1 MFNKTT
7 LSDKNSKPTKG
18 ILDSPVRLVLTILI
32 SILLIELL
40 LSLVYEFLFN
50 SHLIIFGLVDSIILV
65 LLLMPILYFQIFRPM
80 VNSLSEQRKVQAALK
95 ESEGKFRFLTENS
108 SDIIWHL
115 DLDFRCTYISRAD
128 EQMRGFAQEE
138 VIGTYLWSILKPE
151 GIELLKGMNAQRIAN
166 EQKGVKTGNM
176 RYELE
181 QICKDGTWIWV
192 EATTS
197 PIYDKNGKLS
207 GYQGVTR
214 NINKRKQEELEK
226 LILNE
231 ILQGIAITSDLHELL
246 ALIHTSIGKMMYAEN
261 CYFALY
267 DEETG
272 YYSFP
277 YFIDQVDTTPEPE
290 PMPTGC
296 TAYIFRY
303 GKPMLVT
310 PKVFEYLKEQN
321 EVELLGSPSPSWIG
335 VPLQTPE
342 RTIGVLV
349 LQHYEKENVYNE
361 NHLKFLDSIASQV
374 ANVIERKRAEEEL
387 KRSNSLLTATL
398 ESTADGILV
407 VDKNGMISNYNKKF
421 VELWRIP
428 NSVISTQNDE
438 KIIFF
443 VLNQLK
449 NPEDFLSLVKELYQ
463 DENKTSFD
471 ILEFNDGRI
480 YERYSQPQRFDD
492 TNVGRVWSFRDITLH
507 SQAQKEIKKLNEDLE
522 HKVLERTVQLQKAY
536 NELELFS
543 YSASHEIRTPL
554 RAINGFANLLLDDNS
569 DTLDDEGKRKLR
581 VIIDNAINMGH
592 LIDDQL
598 LFSGLSRQE
607 LSYSK
612 INMHAMVNTVF
623 AKYVTGIDNEK
634 FLIRLHNI
642 PDAQGDP
649 AMILQVWTNL
659 IANAIKYSSQ
669 EQKSIIEVGSS
680 TEDNSDIFYVKDNG
694 VGFDSELANT
704 LFGLFKRMPN
714 SKGFEGNG
722 MGLAI
727 VQKIIH
733 QHNGRVWA
741 DGEIGAGA
749 TFYFSLPQSKS

>member
-1 MFNKTT
+1 MLDKTT
-7 LSDKNSKPTKG
+7 FSDKKSKLTKG
-18 ILDSPVRLVLTILI
+18 ILDSPVRLVLTILV
-32 SILLIELL
+32 SILLIELV
-40 LSLVYEFLFN
+40 LSLLYEFLFN
-50 SHLIIFGLVDSIILV
+50 SHLIIFGFVDSIILV

-80 VNSLSEQRKVQAALK
+80 VKSLSEQRKVQAALQ
-95 ESEGKFRFLTENS
+95 ESEGKFRILTENS

-128 EQMRGFAQEE
+128 EQMRGFSQEE

-151 GIELLKGMNAQRIAN
+151 GIELLKGMNAQRIAD
-166 EQKGVKTGNM
+166 EQKGVKTGNKL
-176 RYELE
+176 YEME
-181 QICKDGTWIWV
+181 QICKDGSWIWT

-197 PIYDKNGKLS
+197 AIYDKSGKLS

-214 NINKRKQEELEK
+214 NINNRKQAELEK

-231 ILQGIAITSDLHELL
+231 ILQGIATTSDLHELL

-267 DEETG
+267 DEVTG

-277 YFIDQVDTTPEPE
+277 YFIDKVDTTPEPE

-296 TAYIFRY
+296 TAYIFRS
-303 GKPMLVT
+303 GKPLMIT
-310 PKVFEYLKEQN
+310 PEVFQYLREQG
-321 EVELLGSPSPSWIG
+321 EVELVGSPSPSWIG

-428 NSVISTQNDE
+428 HSVISTQNDE
-438 KIIFF
+438 KIISF

-449 NPEDFLSLVKELYQ
+449 DPEDFLRLVKELYQ
-463 DENKTSFD
+463 DYDKTSFD

-492 TNVGRVWSFRDITLH
+492 KNVGRVWSFRDITLH
-507 SQAQKEIKKLNEDLE
+507 SQAQEEIKKLNQDLE
-522 HKVLERTVQLQKAY
+522 QKVLERTVQLQKAY

-554 RAINGFANLLLDDNS
+554 RAINGFANLLLDDNY
-569 DTLDDEGKRKLR
+569 DALDEEGKRKLQ

-592 LIDDQL
+592 LIDDLL

-612 INMHAMVNTVF
+612 INMHTMANTVF
-623 AKYVTGIDNEK
+623 AKFVTAIGKEK

-669 EQKSIIEVGSS
+669 KQKSIIDVGSNA
-680 TEDNSDIFYVKDNG
+680 EDNSVIYYVKDNG
-694 VGFDSELANT
+694 IGFDSELSNN

-714 SKGFEGNG
+714 AKPFEGTG

-733 QHNGRVWA
+733 QHNGRIWA
-741 DGEIGAGA
+741 EGEVGRGA
-749 TFYFSLPQSKS
+749 TFYFSLPQS

>member
-1 MFNKTT
+1 
-7 LSDKNSKPTKG
+7 
-18 ILDSPVRLVLTILI
+18 
-32 SILLIELL
+32 
-40 LSLVYEFLFN
+40 
-50 SHLIIFGLVDSIILV
+50 
-65 LLLMPILYFQIFRPM
+65 MPILYFQIFRPM
-80 VNSLSEQRKVQAALK
+80 VKSLSEQRKVQAALQ
-95 ESEGKFRFLTENS
+95 ESEGKFRILTENS

-128 EQMRGFAQEE
+128 EQMRGFSQEE

-151 GIELLKGMNAQRIAN
+151 GIELLKGMNAQRIAD
-166 EQKGVKTGNM
+166 EQKGVKTGNKL
-176 RYELE
+176 YEME
-181 QICKDGTWIWV
+181 QICKDGSWIWT

-197 PIYDKNGKLS
+197 AIYDKSGKLS

-214 NINKRKQEELEK
+214 NINNRKQAELEK

-231 ILQGIAITSDLHELL
+231 ILQGIATTSDLHELL

-267 DEETG
+267 DEVTG

-277 YFIDQVDTTPEPE
+277 YFIDKVDTTPEPE

-296 TAYIFRY
+296 TAYIFRS
-303 GKPMLVT
+303 GKPLMIT
-310 PKVFEYLKEQN
+310 PEVFQYLREQG
-321 EVELLGSPSPSWIG
+321 EVELVGSPSPSWIG

-428 NSVISTQNDE
+428 HSVISTQNDE
-438 KIIFF
+438 KIISF

-449 NPEDFLSLVKELYQ
+449 DPEDFLRLVKELYQ
-463 DENKTSFD
+463 DYDKTSFD

-492 TNVGRVWSFRDITLH
+492 KNVGRVWSFRDITLH
-507 SQAQKEIKKLNEDLE
+507 SQAQEEIKKLNQDLE
-522 HKVLERTVQLQKAY
+522 QKVLERTVQLQKAY

-554 RAINGFANLLLDDNS
+554 RAINGFANLLLDDNY
-569 DTLDDEGKRKLR
+569 DALDEEGKRKLQ

-592 LIDDQL
+592 LIDDLL

-612 INMHAMVNTVF
+612 INMHTMANTVF
-623 AKYVTGIDNEK
+623 AKFVTAIGKEK

-669 EQKSIIEVGSS
+669 KQKSIIDVGSN
-680 TEDNSDIFYVKDNG
+680 TEDNSVIYYVKDNG
-694 VGFDSELANT
+694 IGFDSELSNN

-714 SKGFEGNG
+714 AKPFEGTG

-733 QHNGRVWA
+733 QHNGRIWA
-741 DGEIGAGA
+741 EGEVGRGA
-749 TFYFSLPQSKS
+749 TFYFSLPQS

>member
-1 MFNKTT
+1 
-7 LSDKNSKPTKG
+7 
-18 ILDSPVRLVLTILI
+18 
-32 SILLIELL
+32 
-40 LSLVYEFLFN
+40 
-50 SHLIIFGLVDSIILV
+50 
-65 LLLMPILYFQIFRPM
+65 
-80 VNSLSEQRKVQAALK
+80 
-95 ESEGKFRFLTENS
+95 
-108 SDIIWHL
+108 
-115 DLDFRCTYISRAD
+115 
-128 EQMRGFAQEE
+128 MRGFSQEE

-151 GIELLKGMNAQRIAN
+151 GIELLKGMNAQRIAD
-166 EQKGVKTGNM
+166 EQKGVKTGNKL
-176 RYELE
+176 YEME
-181 QICKDGTWIWV
+181 QICKDGSWIWT

-197 PIYDKNGKLS
+197 AIYDKSGKLS

-214 NINKRKQEELEK
+214 NINNRKQAELEK

-231 ILQGIAITSDLHELL
+231 ILQGIATTSDLHELL

-267 DEETG
+267 DEVTG

-277 YFIDQVDTTPEPE
+277 YFIDKVDTTPEPE

-296 TAYIFRY
+296 TAYIFRS
-303 GKPMLVT
+303 GKPLMIT
-310 PKVFEYLKEQN
+310 PEVFQYLREQG
-321 EVELLGSPSPSWIG
+321 EVELVGSPSPSWIG

-428 NSVISTQNDE
+428 HSVISTQNDE
-438 KIIFF
+438 KIISF

-449 NPEDFLSLVKELYQ
+449 DPEDFLRLVKELYQ
-463 DENKTSFD
+463 DYDKTSFD

-492 TNVGRVWSFRDITLH
+492 KNVGRVWSFRDITLH
-507 SQAQKEIKKLNEDLE
+507 SQAQEEIKKLNQDLE
-522 HKVLERTVQLQKAY
+522 QKVLERTVQLQKAY

-554 RAINGFANLLLDDNS
+554 RAINGFANLLLDDNY
-569 DTLDDEGKRKLR
+569 DALDEEGKRKLQ

-592 LIDDQL
+592 LIDDLL

-612 INMHAMVNTVF
+612 INMHTMANTVF
-623 AKYVTGIDNEK
+623 AKFVTAIGKEK

-669 EQKSIIEVGSS
+669 KQKSIIDVGSN
-680 TEDNSDIFYVKDNG
+680 TEDNSVIYYVKDNG
-694 VGFDSELANT
+694 IGFDSELSNN

-714 SKGFEGNG
+714 AKPFEGTG

-733 QHNGRVWA
+733 QHNGRIWA
-741 DGEIGAGA
+741 EGEVGRGA
-749 TFYFSLPQSKS
+749 TFYFSLPQS

>member
-1 MFNKTT
+1 
-7 LSDKNSKPTKG
+7 
-18 ILDSPVRLVLTILI
+18 
-32 SILLIELL
+32 
-40 LSLVYEFLFN
+40 
-50 SHLIIFGLVDSIILV
+50 
-65 LLLMPILYFQIFRPM
+65 MPILYFQIFRPM
-80 VNSLSEQRKVQAALK
+80 VKSLSEQRKVQAALQ
-95 ESEGKFRFLTENS
+95 ESEGKFRILTENS

-128 EQMRGFAQEE
+128 EQMRGFSQEE

-151 GIELLKGMNAQRIAN
+151 GIELLKGMNAQRIAD
-166 EQKGVKTGNM
+166 EQKGVKTGNKL
-176 RYELE
+176 YEME
-181 QICKDGTWIWV
+181 QICKDGSWIWT

-197 PIYDKNGKLS
+197 AIYDKSGKLS

-214 NINKRKQEELEK
+214 NINNRKQAELEK

-231 ILQGIAITSDLHELL
+231 ILQGIATTSDLHELL

-267 DEETG
+267 DEVTG

-277 YFIDQVDTTPEPE
+277 YFIDKVDTTPEPE

-296 TAYIFRY
+296 TAYVFRS
-303 GKPMLVT
+303 GKPLMIT
-310 PKVFEYLKEQN
+310 PEVFQYLREQG
-321 EVELLGSPSPSWIG
+321 EVELVGSPSPSWIG

-428 NSVISTQNDE
+428 HSVISTQNDE
-438 KIIFF
+438 KIISF

-449 NPEDFLSLVKELYQ
+449 DPEDFLRLVKELYQ
-463 DENKTSFD
+463 DYDKTSFD

-492 TNVGRVWSFRDITLH
+492 KNVGRVWSFRDITLH
-507 SQAQKEIKKLNEDLE
+507 SQAQEEIKKLNQDLE
-522 HKVLERTVQLQKAY
+522 QKVLERTVQLQKAY

-554 RAINGFANLLLDDNS
+554 RAINGFANLLLDDNY
-569 DTLDDEGKRKLR
+569 DALDEEGKRKLQ

-592 LIDDQL
+592 LIDDLL

-612 INMHAMVNTVF
+612 INMHTMANTVF
-623 AKYVTGIDNEK
+623 AKFVTAIGKEK

-669 EQKSIIEVGSS
+669 KQKSIIDVGSN
-680 TEDNSDIFYVKDNG
+680 TEDNSVIYYVKDNG
-694 VGFDSELANT
+694 IGFDSELSNN

-714 SKGFEGNG
+714 AKPFEGTG

-733 QHNGRVWA
+733 QHNGRIWA
-741 DGEIGAGA
+741 EGEVGRGA
-749 TFYFSLPQSKS
+749 TFYFSLPQS

>member
-1 MFNKTT
+1 MLDKTT
-7 LSDKNSKPTKG
+7 FSDKKSKLTKG
-18 ILDSPVRLVLTILI
+18 ILDSPVRLVLTILV
-32 SILLIELL
+32 SILLIELV
-40 LSLVYEFLFN
+40 LSLLYEFLFN
-50 SHLIIFGLVDSIILV
+50 SHLIIFGFVDSIILV

-80 VNSLSEQRKVQAALK
+80 VKSLSEQRKVQAALQ
-95 ESEGKFRFLTENS
+95 ESEGKFRILTENS

-128 EQMRGFAQEE
+128 EQMRGFSQEE

-151 GIELLKGMNAQRIAN
+151 GIELLKGMNAQRIAD
-166 EQKGVKTGNM
+166 EQKGVKTGNKL
-176 RYELE
+176 YEME
-181 QICKDGTWIWV
+181 QICKDGSWIWT

-197 PIYDKNGKLS
+197 AIYDKSGKLS

-214 NINKRKQEELEK
+214 NINNRKQAELEK

-231 ILQGIAITSDLHELL
+231 ILQGIATTSDLHELL

-267 DEETG
+267 DEVTG

-277 YFIDQVDTTPEPE
+277 YFIDKVDTTPEPE

-296 TAYIFRY
+296 TAYIFRS
-303 GKPMLVT
+303 GKPLMIT
-310 PKVFEYLKEQN
+310 PEVFQYLREQG
-321 EVELLGSPSPSWIG
+321 EVELVGSPSPSWIG

-428 NSVISTQNDE
+428 HSVISTQNDE
-438 KIIFF
+438 KIISF

-449 NPEDFLSLVKELYQ
+449 DPEDFLRLVKELYQ
-463 DENKTSFD
+463 DYDKTSFD

-492 TNVGRVWSFRDITLH
+492 KNVGRVWSFRDITLH
-507 SQAQKEIKKLNEDLE
+507 SQAQEEIKKLNQDLE
-522 HKVLERTVQLQKAY
+522 QKVLERTVQLQKAY

-554 RAINGFANLLLDDNS
+554 RAINGFANLLLDDNY
-569 DTLDDEGKRKLR
+569 DALDEEGKRKLQ

-592 LIDDQL
+592 LIDDLL

-612 INMHAMVNTVF
+612 INMHTMANTVF
-623 AKYVTGIDNEK
+623 AKFVTAIGKEK

-669 EQKSIIEVGSS
+669 KQKSIIDVGSN
-680 TEDNSDIFYVKDNG
+680 TEDNSVIYYVKDNG
-694 VGFDSELANT
+694 IGFDSELSNN

-714 SKGFEGNG
+714 AKPFEGTG

-733 QHNGRVWA
+733 QHNGRIWA
-741 DGEIGAGA
+741 EGEVGRGA
-749 TFYFSLPQSKS
+749 TFYFSLPQS